1 MQTLPRGPEG
11 LNFNNMCRT
20 LTAREFIQETLIK
33 EFGDIVNGKERHDY
47 ISFLLI
53 SCGIE
58 FLGRCMDAAGTD
70 WELHKSN
77 GKYFKQGITLFPQCY
92 QKRKKRN
99 IPHILYKGLRC
110 GICHALLPQKN
121 IYVSSKK
128 KQDLN
133 NIPICLNIRTFFD
146 DFKKACTSLL
156 NNEKYNARLEEK
168 FISISDGST
177 GNTISLKAENE

>member
-20 LTAREFIQETLIK
+20 LTAREFIQETLID
-33 EFGDIVNGKERHDY
+33 EFSDIVNGEKEHNY

-58 FLGRCMDAAGTD
+58 FLGKCMAPVGTD
-70 WELHKSN
+70 WHHRASEQ
-77 GKYFKQGITLFPQCY
+77 YFKQGISLFPDPYKQ
-92 QKRKKRN
+92 QDIN
-99 IPHILYKGLRC
+99 DVLYHGLRC
-110 GICHALLPQKN
+110 GICHALLPGN
-121 IYVSSKK
+121 ELIVSSTM

-133 NIPICLNIRTFFD
+133 GNPVCLNIHTFFD
-146 DFKKACTSLL
+146 DFKKVCTSLL
-156 NNEKYNARLEEK
+156 KNDDYRDRLAEK

>member
-33 EFGDIVNGKERHDY
+33 EFADIVNGEKEHNY

-58 FLGRCMDAAGTD
+58 FLGKCMAPVGTD
-70 WELHKSN
+70 WHHRASEQ
-77 GKYFKQGITLFPQCY
+77 YFKQGISLFPDPYKQ
-92 QKRKKRN
+92 QD
-99 IPHILYKGLRC
+99 IDDVLYHGLRC
-110 GICHALLPQKN
+110 GICHALLPKN
-121 IYVSSKK
+121 ELIVSSTEE
-128 KQDLN
+128 QDLN
-133 NIPICLNIRTFFD
+133 SNPIRLNIHTFFD

-156 NNEKYNARLEEK
+156 KNDDYRDRLAEK
-168 FISISDGST
+168 FISISGSST
-177 GNTISLKAENE
+177 GNTYTNMNQNE